1 MRVEEQP
8 ACARR
13 GTREAPPLRVAHA
26 RAGRTSRGGG
36 RSFARGPG
44 ADRFGAGVGAVEAAG
59 PHAGRPLARAWGGCR
74 GQVRVGRLRLQQAGF
89 LADSEKM
96 ADERPSWLPDGLV
109 LLPLLQLH
117 NISAMFGV
125 VRIGLNCIDMYLFI
139 CRNDIET
146 SSNLEIRII
155 SPTM

>member
-1 MRVEEQP
+1 MSQTLEERREQ
-8 ACARR
+8 AGGHGGAAGVRAEGNEGGTTAASRAREGR
-13 GTREAPPLRVAHA
+13 AQLRT
-26 RAGRTSRGGG
+26 GGGGRGGG
-36 RSFARGPG
+36 RGFARGLG
-44 ADRFGAGVGAVEAAG
+44 TGRFGAGAVEAVG
-59 PHAGRPLARAWGGCR
+59 PHAGRLQ

-125 VRIGLNCIDMYLFI
+125 VRIGLNCV
-139 CRNDIET
+139 DIYVVH
-146 SSNLEIRII
+146 L
-155 SPTM
+155 